1 VIPLYC
7 LTCGRKLIQ
16 ASPLASDLV
25 CICCMRSPERCDC
38 TPRDEN
44 GGKCETY
51 HKHDVVR

>member
-25 CICCMRSPERCDC
+25 CICCMRSPERC
-38 TPRDEN
+38 